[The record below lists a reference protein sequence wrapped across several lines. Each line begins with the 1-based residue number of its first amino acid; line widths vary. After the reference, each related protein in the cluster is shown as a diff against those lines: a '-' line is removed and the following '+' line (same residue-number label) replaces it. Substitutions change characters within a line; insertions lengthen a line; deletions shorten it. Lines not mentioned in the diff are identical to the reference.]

1 MKLKI
6 GGASVAQRCVALVR
20 TWRLGE
26 RRMEAEERA
35 LVEAMVW
42 CGNG

>member
-1 MKLKI
+1 MKI
-6 GGASVAQRCVALVR
+6 GEGVAVVR

-42 CGNG
+42 LGEEWKWIR